1 MAPLD
6 ARYASAYADALA
18 GNTAAAMIRN
28 DAYAAAHRMHA
39 LGRLCAHNA
48 VCAAI
53 ASGPSLRGA
62 KDLRSRLVLATLARK
77 KLEIGGIRADD
88 ESPGLRKEEASFVR
102 LMDKLTSG
110 SRIEINETGTTL
122 RYAPG
127 FLAGGSV
134 EHDCSRSG
142 APSAGSSTPCSR
154 WRPSA
159 PRRWSSR
166 SSARPA
172 ATARAAAPAPSAA
185 LPLLKAFGVEDC
197 GVRVAPRGRR
207 ARGGQDRGAAGGV
220 RVGGA
225 GNIVLTCAPIREA
238 VAGARAVG
246 LVKRQRRRLLHAV
259 GAGPREPLRR
269 RGARP
274 LNRLLADVRV
284 TTDAAAKRD
293 CFPSP
298 GFGCC
303 LVAETLDDRVLCA
316 DLDAHWYRTEA
327 GDRPT
332 PEDLGEAA
340 AFVLLGEVNRGGV
353 CDDHGQPLL
362 FTLMA
367 LGPEDVSSAVTG
379 PLTDRA
385 VGRLRLIRQFLGVR
399 FKLTRNGDG
408 TVRSACLGAGY
419 QNFAKPVT

>member
-1 MAPLD
+1 MGK
-6 ARYASAYADALA
+6 RT
-18 GNTAAAMIRN
+18 TAAG
-28 DAYAAAHRMHA
+28 AAAAPRPQQKKHKES
-39 LGRLCAHNA
+39 LNSD
-48 VCAAI
+48 VI
-53 ASGPSLRGA
+53 KLRGA

-142 APSAGSSTPCSR
+142 RAVGWFLDAVLPLAPFG
-154 WRPSA
+154 
-159 PRRWSSR
+159 
-166 SSARPA
+166 
-172 ATARAAAPAPSAA
+172 AAALELTLLGATCGDGACRGADAIRAGA
-185 LPLLKAFGVEDC
+185 LPLLKAFGDKTEALLAAC
-197 GVRVAPRGRR
+197 ASA
-207 ARGGQDRGAAGGV
+207 AR
-220 RVGGA
+220 
-225 GNIVLTCAPIREA
+225 GNIVLTCAPIRKLSPA
-238 VAGARAVG
+238 ALDAVG
-246 LVKRQRRRLLHAV
+246 LVKRV
-259 GAGPREPLRR
+259 
-269 RGARP
+269 RGVAYCTRSAPALANRCVAAARGP

>member
-1 MAPLD
+1 MGK
-6 ARYASAYADALA
+6 RT
-18 GNTAAAMIRN
+18 TAAG
-28 DAYAAAHRMHA
+28 AAAAPRPQQKKHKES
-39 LGRLCAHNA
+39 LNSD
-48 VCAAI
+48 VI
-53 ASGPSLRGA
+53 KLRGA

-142 APSAGSSTPCSR
+142 RAVGWFLDAVLPLAPFG
-154 WRPSA
+154 
-159 PRRWSSR
+159 
-166 SSARPA
+166 
-172 ATARAAAPAPSAA
+172 AAALELTLLGATCGDGACRGADAIRARSAA
-185 LPLLKAFGVEDC
+185 E
-197 GVRVAPRGRR
+197 GVRRRGLRRRVARR
-207 ARGGQDRGAAGGV
+207 EAAVLEEDKTEALLAACASAAR
-220 RVGGA
+220 
-225 GNIVLTCAPIREA
+225 GNIVLTCAPIRKLSPA
-238 VAGARAVG
+238 ALDAVG
-246 LVKRQRRRLLHAV
+246 LVKRV
-259 GAGPREPLRR
+259 
-269 RGARP
+269 RGVAYCTRSAPALANRCVAAARGP

-298 GFGCC
+298 GLGCC

>member
-1 MAPLD
+1 MGK
-6 ARYASAYADALA
+6 RT
-18 GNTAAAMIRN
+18 TAAG
-28 DAYAAAHRMHA
+28 AAAAPRPQQKKHKES
-39 LGRLCAHNA
+39 LNSD
-48 VCAAI
+48 VI
-53 ASGPSLRGA
+53 KLRGA

-142 APSAGSSTPCSR
+142 RAVGWFLDAVLPLAPFG
-154 WRPSA
+154 
-159 PRRWSSR
+159 
-166 SSARPA
+166 
-172 ATARAAAPAPSAA
+172 AAALELTLLGATCGDGACRGADAIRAGA

-197 GVRVAPRGRR
+197 GVRTEALLAACASA
-207 ARGGQDRGAAGGV
+207 AR
-220 RVGGA
+220 
-225 GNIVLTCAPIREA
+225 GNIVLTCAPIRKLSPA
-238 VAGARAVG
+238 ALDAVG
-246 LVKRQRRRLLHAV
+246 LVKRV
-259 GAGPREPLRR
+259 
-269 RGARP
+269 RGVAYCTRSAPALANRCVAAARGP

>member
-1 MAPLD
+1 M
-6 ARYASAYADALA
+6 
-18 GNTAAAMIRN
+18 
-28 DAYAAAHRMHA
+28 
-39 LGRLCAHNA
+39 
-48 VCAAI
+48 
-53 ASGPSLRGA
+53 
-62 KDLRSRLVLATLARK
+62 
-77 KLEIGGIRADD
+77 
-88 ESPGLRKEEASFVR
+88 
-102 LMDKLTSG
+102 
-110 SRIEINETGTTL
+110 
-122 RYAPG
+122 
-127 FLAGGSV
+127 
-134 EHDCSRSG
+134 
-142 APSAGSSTPCSR
+142 
-154 WRPSA
+154 
-159 PRRWSSR
+159 
-166 SSARPA
+166 
-172 ATARAAAPAPSAA
+172 
-185 LPLLKAFGVEDC
+185 
-197 GVRVAPRGRR
+197 
-207 ARGGQDRGAAGGV
+207 

-225 GNIVLTCAPIREA
+225 GEYRADLRAYSKLSPA
-238 VAGARAVG
+238 ALDAVG
-246 LVKRQRRRLLHAV
+246 LVKRV
-259 GAGPREPLRR
+259 
-269 RGARP
+269 RGVAYCTRSAPALANRCVAAARGP

-399 FKLTRNGDG
+399 FKLTRNGDD

>member
-1 MAPLD
+1 MGK
-6 ARYASAYADALA
+6 RT
-18 GNTAAAMIRN
+18 TAAG
-28 DAYAAAHRMHA
+28 AAAAPPPQQKKHKES
-39 LGRLCAHNA
+39 LNSD
-48 VCAAI
+48 VI
-53 ASGPSLRGA
+53 KLRGA
-62 KDLRSRLVLATLARK
+62 RDLRSRLVLATLARK

-142 APSAGSSTPCSR
+142 RAVGWFLDAVLPLAPFG
-154 WRPSA
+154 
-159 PRRWSSR
+159 
-166 SSARPA
+166 
-172 ATARAAAPAPSAA
+172 AAALELTLLGATCGDGACRGADAIRAGA

-197 GVRVAPRGRR
+197 GVRVARR
-207 ARGGQDRGAAGGV
+207 EAAVLEEDKTEALLAACASAAR
-220 RVGGA
+220 
-225 GNIVLTCAPIREA
+225 GNIVLTCAPIRKLSPA
-238 VAGARAVG
+238 ALDAVG
-246 LVKRQRRRLLHAV
+246 LVKRV
-259 GAGPREPLRR
+259 
-269 RGARP
+269 RGVAYCTRSAPALANRCVAAARGP

-399 FKLTRNGDG
+399 FKLTRNGDD

>member
-1 MAPLD
+1 MKRSSGGD
-6 ARYASAYADALA
+6 ARKRPNAEDGGAQQKKARSV
-18 GNTAAAMIRN
+18 NSAMIR
-28 DAYAAAHRMHA
+28 
-39 LGRLCAHNA
+39 
-48 VCAAI
+48 
-53 ASGPSLRGA
+53 LRGSR
-62 KDLRSRLVLATLARK
+62 DLRSRLVLATLSRK
-77 KLEIGGIRADD
+77 QVEISGIRSEE
-88 ESPGLRKEEASFVR
+88 ESPGLRREEASFVR

-110 SRIEINETGTTL
+110 SRIEINETGTIL

-127 FLAGGSV
+127 FLAGGAV
-134 EHDCSRSG
+134 EHDCAKSG
-142 APSAGSSTPCSR
+142 RAVGWFLDAVLPLAPFC
-154 WRPSA
+154 
-159 PRRWSSR
+159 
-166 SSARPA
+166 ARPLELTLLG
-172 ATARAAAPAPSAA
+172 ATASDGASRGCDGVKHASLA
-185 LPLLKAFGVEDC
+185 LLKEFGVGFD
-197 GVRVAPRGRR
+197 
-207 ARGGQDRGAAGGV
+207 GAACDLV
-220 RVGGA
+220 VAR
-225 GNIVLTCAPIREA
+225 REA
-238 VAGARAVG
+238 VVRDEDRTEELLRCGPGDRGKAVLKVAPVRQLRPVALDGVG
-246 LVKRQRRRLLHAV
+246 LVKRV
-259 GAGPREPLRR
+259 
-269 RGARP
+269 RGVAYCTRSAPALANRCVAAARGP

-284 TTDAAAKRD
+284 TTDAAARRD

-316 DLDAHWYRTEA
+316 DLDAHGYRTEA

-399 FKLTRNGDG
+399 FKLTRNGDA